1 MHSPTL
7 TGSCYCGNLELAI
20 GLSQSPADYQPRA
33 CDCEFCCKHGAAW
46 LSDPD
51 GALTITVRDDT
62 RLRRFKQGDELAE
75 FLLCADCGV
84 VVAVSY
90 EVAGTRFAA
99 INVRAVRLPAD
110 QSQAFA
116 EPVPASPKRLSAADK
131 TARWQQLWFRD
142 VQLPL
147 RGERT

>member
-1 MHSPTL
+1 MHKPTL
-7 TGSCYCGNLELAI
+7 TGSCYCGNLQLAI

-51 GALTITVRDDT
+51 GVLTITVRDDA
-62 RLRRFKQGDELAE
+62 RLRRLKQGDELAE

-90 EVAGTRFAA
+90 EAAGTRFAA
-99 INVRAVRLPAD
+99 INARAVTLPAD
-110 QSQAFA
+110 RAQAFA
-116 EPVPASPKRLSAADK
+116 EPVPASPKRLSAAEK
-131 TARWQQLWFRD
+131 TARWQQLWFRG
-142 VQLPL
+142 VILQSRPS
-147 RGERT
+147 G